1 MHVLYPYFPDLH
13 DFHPFLLKVPRW
25 LWEHAFYFVVEVKY
39 LCNKWNQSFWLRS
52 VWKDPHPVR
61 YCGGHLLKIFCR
73 KKSVWDTEKTELKI
87 EIKRLACG
95 KYLSRYPNISTV
107 CLVAFVVSSNFFSS
121 LLSQCDFVLKLFK
134 CKWKIV
140 RRMPSETFL
149 LNYQRIEKQSIF
161 DIQNEISV
169 TKIRMQNGLFVYL
182 NTEIVS
188 VNSLMVNCVCES
200 VFLVADEALI
210 ILIWKRMRLTVAL
223 FGIGRELCEIMEC
236 NLINLSIL
244 RSGVLYP
251 FLYIRTK
258 VFAEKMQTFWLSH
271 IHDYNAIDLLAQNS
285 SKNDT
290 KKTIMD

>member
-13 DFHPFLLKVPRW
+13 DFHPFFFLKLPRW
-25 LWEHAFYFVVEVKY
+25 LWEHLHAFYFVVDFKY
-39 LCNKWNQSFWLRS
+39 LSNKWNQSFWLRS

-61 YCGGHLLKIFCR
+61 YCGGHLLKIFCK
-73 KKSVWDTEKTELKI
+73 KKSVWDTQKTELKI

-107 CLVAFVVSSNFFSS
+107 CLVAFVVSWEIFFS

-169 TKIRMQNGLFVYL
+169 TKIRMQNGLFVFL
-182 NTEIVS
+182 NIGIVS
-188 VNSLMVNCVCES
+188 VNSLMVNCVYES
-200 VFLVADEALI
+200 VFFRCRRGFDHTYLKENETDSCF
-210 ILIWKRMRLTVAL
+210 IWNWQRIVWDN
-223 FGIGRELCEIMEC
+223 G
-236 NLINLSIL
+236 
-244 RSGVLYP
+244 
-251 FLYIRTK
+251 
-258 VFAEKMQTFWLSH
+258 MQP
-271 IHDYNAIDLLAQNS
+271 N
-285 SKNDT
+285 
-290 KKTIMD
+290 